1 MIDLTEQLIAMPLEE
16 FGARLQEMPRD
27 EVVILARKLEEE
39 NDRLKRQLKKMD
51 PELEPYQK
59 KDGFRAF
66 VLGKLRLCHDRLTE
80 MKNEVVTL
88 GVFFRLDEDGL
99 PFFYYKAARALP
111 AQYVEAL
118 LLKHGPYAP
127 VMIAHHKVKP
137 ETVAADQWDDITLG
151 AHSLNGVSCDSE
163 LHHTFFSR

>member
-1 MIDLTEQLIAMPLEE
+1 MIDLTQNLIEMPLED
-16 FGARLQEMPRD
+16 FGARLQEMPRE
-27 EVVILARKLEEE
+27 EVVTLARKLEEE

-59 KDGFRAF
+59 KDGYRAF

-80 MKNEVVTL
+80 MKNEVVTM

-127 VMIAHHKVKP
+127 VMLAHHKVKP
-137 ETVAADQWDDITLG
+137 ETVPADQWDDITIG
-151 AHSLNGVSCDSE
+151 DHSLNGVSAHTE
-163 LHHTFFSR
+163 PLHEAFSR